1 MADPILAI
9 DDHKIAVLSD
19 DKSVAAIRAI
29 DLSPPQGDTAP
40 QTHVLVSLTG

>member
-1 MADPILAI
+1 MADPIIAI
-9 DDHKIAVLSD
+9 DDHKIAVVSN
-19 DKSVAAIRAI
+19 DKGVVAIRAI